1 MEDKNFIKVYFADF
15 SVFDEA
21 TISARICEIS
31 EERRARIEKAAR
43 METKLELLASG
54 LLAKKAVSIVFGI
67 ENPEFVK
74 NEFGKP
80 YIAGH
85 CFRLPR
91 ELMSFRLPHFQD
103 VPFLQ
108 SRCRLCRVRMCSYNL
123 CGIAAKQCP
132 N

>member
-31 EERRARIEKAAR
+31 EDRRARIEKAAR
-43 METKLELLASG
+43 TETKLELLASG

-74 NEFGKP
+74 VVVDGGDRIISAVRRDGTIILSENEN
-80 YIAGH
+80 YI
-85 CFRLPR
+85 
-91 ELMSFRLPHFQD
+91 SK
-103 VPFLQ
+103 
-108 SRCRLCRVRMCSYNL
+108 
-123 CGIAAKQCP
+123 I
-132 N
+132 